1 MSTFSEVNG
10 SFAKVN
16 SRLTTLE
23 SRSYYTNVM
32 TATLKEEQ
40 DTEAN
45 RALLNRVTFS
55 GVSIENLWRMSE
67 KDKVTAMKKKIG
79 EIIELLREQDQS
91 YDVKFV
97 RHLGPPGTIDRGY

>member
-1 MSTFSEVNG
+1 MTAPKPDCSVWLIRCPDLTIPPPPIVSTFLEVNG

-55 GVSIENLWRMSE
+55 GVTIENL
-67 KDKVTAMKKKIG
+67 
-79 EIIELLREQDQS
+79 
-91 YDVKFV
+91 
-97 RHLGPPGTIDRGY
+97 